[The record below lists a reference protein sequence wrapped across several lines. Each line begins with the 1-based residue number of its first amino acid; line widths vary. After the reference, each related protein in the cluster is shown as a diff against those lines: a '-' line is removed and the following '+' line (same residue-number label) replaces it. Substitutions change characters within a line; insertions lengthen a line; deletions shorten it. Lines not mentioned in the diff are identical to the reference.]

1 MRRTLVA
8 ALAAVTALAAVAAQE
23 PATCS
28 PPGTATCDP
37 SGRPIPGGGAP
48 PPGTV
53 PSPGGGSS
61 LTPEPE
67 AASVSAVTATVTLGG
82 GLATAG
88 AEGVALDP
96 TTGLVYI
103 GINGTIVSGCE
114 GDPTRAGAA
123 QITPGPGAAQ
133 MSILNPTQALEVLAV
148 RTGQAPIWPTVD
160 PARRLVYM
168 MGSGGGGTVDV
179 HHADTGLLLRTIVVG
194 GKPHMG
200 GLDFSTDLMLVGN
213 TVRESNAIAEQ
224 NHASVVNMATNA
236 IVREFETSP
245 APHGVVVDQEAD
257 RFFFSAVGDGAIV
270 AVSAVTGDVLY
281 TGVPNS
287 AYEGFGNNNML
298 ARQAATR
305 RLFQVNAQSA
315 ARGILVV
322 DEVTLN
328 AEGLIRF
335 NSIPWGM
342 WVDEPNRLLFAA
354 LPNANT
360 VGVVDLDTL
369 AHVATVPVGTCPY
382 AVVVDPERRVGVT
395 SNQGSPT
402 ENATASIFDLC
413 PIYSAANR
421 VVDACAPT
429 PAVPTLAPY
438 RLRSIGLQPG
448 VWR

>member
-1 MRRTLVA
+1 MVA
-8 ALAAVTALAAVAAQE
+8 IAAQE
-23 PATCS
+23 PGTCF

-37 SGRPIPGGGAP
+37 FGRPIPAGGGVTP
-48 PPGTV
+48 
-53 PSPGGGSS
+53 PGGGTTSG
-61 LTPEPE
+61 PQPE
-67 AASVSAVTATVTLGG
+67 APSVAAVTATVTLGG
-82 GLATAG
+82 GLATTG

-96 TTGLVYI
+96 TTGLVYV
-103 GINGTIVSGCE
+103 GLNGTIVSGCE
-114 GDPTRAGAA
+114 GDPTRSADAR
-123 QITPGPGAAQ
+123 QMSFGPGAGQ
-133 MSILNPTQALEVLAV
+133 MSILNPTLAVEVAAV

-168 MGSGGGGTVDV
+168 MGSGGGGTVNV
-179 HHADTGLLLRTIVVG
+179 HNADTGLLLRTIVVG

-213 TVRESNAIAEQ
+213 TVRASDIIAEQ
-224 NHASVVNMATNA
+224 NYASVVNMATDA
-236 IVREFETSP
+236 IVREFVTSP
-245 APHGVVVDQEAD
+245 APHGVVVDQESD
-257 RFFFSAVGDGAIV
+257 RIFFSAVGDGAIV
-270 AVSAVTGDVLY
+270 AVSAVSGEVLY
-281 TGVPNS
+281 EGVPNRT
-287 AYEGFGNNNML
+287 YEGFGNNNML

-305 RLFQVNAQSA
+305 RLFQVNAQAA

-322 DEVTLN
+322 DEVTLM

-335 NSIPWGM
+335 NAIPWGM

-382 AVVVDPERRVGVT
+382 AVVVDPARRVGLT

-413 PIYSAANR
+413 PIYAAANR
-421 VVDACAPT
+421 VVDVCTPPPVAP
-429 PAVPTLAPY
+429 ALAPY
-438 RLRSIGLQPG
+438 RLR
-448 VWR
+448 